1 MPDASF
7 LDAQLAYE
15 NLGAFDIDAAIAK
28 LDNALAK
35 FSDNK
40 GYTGEYNTDYGGN
53 DIWCK
58 PYMTYEQLKTAC
70 DADSSCV
77 GFNTVERIWGAGRDG
92 GCIKFALS
100 TPNNN
105 SGGTINFYKKTNN
118 NGGYNPEMRHDY
130 GGNDIWCN
138 WWTTEEVLRKTCN
151 SDPNCLGYNRALWN
165 TGGCVKNKNA
175 KNGNYYP
182 TNDFNFYTKTQH
194 DSGEI
199 KSVFEPVADYY
210 SKLVAL
216 NTSLHKYISKSAKH
230 IADAEPR
237 LLSEERY
244 SNRTHPEDSVM
255 GREATG
261 NFFKY
266 DLKTSMLPYLIASSV
281 FMASISIF
289 LIFQMNGFSG
299 QINLPPYLSQ
309 YIQYLIAPAHAPASS
324 YMPGFIVLMVVIS
337 LVIAGILYMKRD
349 NTNS

>member
-40 GYTGEYNTDYGGN
+40 GYTAEHDTDYGGN
-53 DIWCK
+53 DIWCNWHI
-58 PYMTYEQLKTAC
+58 TYEQLKTAC
-70 DADSSCV
+70 DADPSCV
-77 GFNTVERIWGAGRDG
+77 GFNTVGVWGPG
-92 GCIKFALS
+92 GCIKYALS
-100 TPNNN
+100 SASHNPQWK
-105 SGGTINFYKKTNN
+105 INFYKKTNN
-118 NGGYNPEMRHDY
+118 NGGYNPELRHDY

-151 SDPNCLGYNRALWN
+151 SDPNCIGYNRALWN

-199 KSVFEPVADYY
+199 KSVFAPIADYY
-210 SKLVAL
+210 SKLNAL
-216 NTSLHKYISKSAKH
+216 NTSLQKHISKSAKN
-230 IADAEPR
+230 IADTDPR

-244 SNRTHPEDSVM
+244 ENRIHPEDSVM
-255 GREATG
+255 GREATN
-261 NFFKY
+261 NFFNY

-309 YIQYLIAPAHAPASS
+309 IIQTLIAPAQAPVSS
-324 YMPGFIVLMVVIS
+324 YIPGFIVLMVVIT
-337 LVIAGILYMKRD
+337 LVIAGILYMKRN